1 MKTKKDNNNIS
12 RYALEKRI
20 MSNLS
25 NKYNSNNKDETLNQM
40 IVTALIFNKNSHIV
54 AIFKDS
60 MIWDYIDEFLKRF
73 YKSKE
78 SIDRVPK
85 FSSFY
90 KNYLQFFCKPIFTN
104 FTFNSIIQDYNEK
117 RAEVYYNNNYK
128 GKKDEEMEELE
139 DNDDIDEDNELEEDS
154 LDYEEEL

>member
-60 MIWDYIDEFLKRF
+60 MI
-73 YKSKE
+73 
-78 SIDRVPK
+78 
-85 FSSFY
+85 
-90 KNYLQFFCKPIFTN
+90 
-104 FTFNSIIQDYNEK
+104 
-117 RAEVYYNNNYK
+117 
-128 GKKDEEMEELE
+128 
-139 DNDDIDEDNELEEDS
+139 
-154 LDYEEEL
+154 

>member
-85 FSSFY
+85 FSYFY
-90 KNYLQFFCKPIFTN
+90 KN
-104 FTFNSIIQDYNEK
+104 
-117 RAEVYYNNNYK
+117 
-128 GKKDEEMEELE
+128 
-139 DNDDIDEDNELEEDS
+139 
-154 LDYEEEL
+154 